1 MAQPMEQGAA
11 MRAGVSAAIVS
22 ASILAGGTA
31 WSACLPSQSHHCV
44 DLEIVP
50 QISQEIVAGER
61 IAVPPKT
68 ARAVE
73 PQPAYTGPT
82 VGLSPTVRQTPTVGY
97 RWSID

>member
-1 MAQPMEQGAA
+1 MAQPIEQGAA

-22 ASILAGGTA
+22 GSILACGTA

-50 QISQEIVAGER
+50 QISQDIVAGER
-61 IAVPPKT
+61 IVVPPKT
-68 ARAVE
+68 APAAESR
-73 PQPAYTGPT
+73 PAYTGPT